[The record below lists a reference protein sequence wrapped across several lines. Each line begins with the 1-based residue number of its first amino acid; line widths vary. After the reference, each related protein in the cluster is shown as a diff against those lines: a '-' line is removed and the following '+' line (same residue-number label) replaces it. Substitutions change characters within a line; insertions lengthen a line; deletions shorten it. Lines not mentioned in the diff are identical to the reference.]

1 MIVVYSP
8 RYHIDIGS
16 HVFPTRK
23 YHLLHERIRS
33 ASVDANIVAPQAA
46 TWEQLASVHSPEYL
60 NKLQTG
66 TFEWNE
72 LALLEIPWS
81 PEVVEG
87 FRLMTGGT
95 IEAAYFALE
104 TGRPGFH
111 IGGGFHHAFASHG
124 EGFCLFND
132 VAVAIRLL
140 LTEAVIE
147 RAAVIDLD
155 VHHGNGT
162 AFIFEAEPRVFTFS
176 MHQEHNYPVHKP
188 RGSLDVGLPDG
199 ITDDAYLERL
209 RASLPQILAWAP
221 QIVFYLAGADP
232 FEDDQLGGLAL
243 TKSGLRHRDRMV
255 LDACN
260 ANRIPI
266 VILLAGGYA
275 RRVEDTVDI
284 HFATYEEAHL

>member
-1 MIVVYSP
+1 MIVVHSP

-23 YHLLHERIRS
+23 YSLLHDRIR
-33 ASVDANIVAPQAA
+33 ASSMEANVVEPQAA
-46 TWEQLASVHSPEYL
+46 TWQQLATVHSGEYL
-60 NKLQTG
+60 TKLQSG

-72 LALLEIPWS
+72 LALLEVPWS

-95 IEAAYFALE
+95 IDAAYFAHE

-132 VAVAIRLL
+132 VAIAIRLL
-140 LTEAVIE
+140 LGNGVLE

-162 AFIFEAEPRVFTFS
+162 AFIFESDPRVFTFS

-188 RGSLDVGLPDG
+188 RGSLDVGLADG
-199 ITDDAYLERL
+199 TGDDAYLARL
-209 RASLPQILAWAP
+209 HASLPEVMAFAP

-243 TKSGLRHRDRMV
+243 TKSGLRQRDRVV
-255 LDACN
+255 LDACGTLGV
-260 ANRIPI
+260 PV

-275 RRVEDTVDI
+275 RRIEDTVDI
-284 HFATYEEAHL
+284 HYATYEEAHL

>member
-23 YHLLHERIRS
+23 YHLLHERIRA
-33 ASVDANIVAPQAA
+33 ASVDANIVEPQPA
-46 TWEQLASVHSPEYL
+46 TWEQLAVVHDSDYL
-60 NKLQTG
+60 SKLQRG
-66 TFEWNE
+66 TFEWSE

-111 IGGGFHHAFASHG
+111 IGGGFHHAFADHG

-132 VAVAIRLL
+132 VAVAIRQLL
-140 LTEAVIE
+140 AAGVVE
-147 RAAVIDLD
+147 RTAVIDLD

-162 AFIFEAEPRVFTFS
+162 ASIFEGEPRVFTFS

-199 ITDDAYLERL
+199 MTDDAYLEQL
-209 RASLPQILAWAP
+209 RAVLPQVTASAP

-243 TKSGLRHRDRMV
+243 TKAGLRQRDRLV

-260 ANRIPI
+260 ASAVPV

-275 RRVEDTVDI
+275 RRLEDTVDI